1 MSRAK
6 AGSAIW
12 RPDLGQVVNEF
23 MEGPQ
28 MGFIGL
34 EVMPIFRTAIQAGA
48 YPVIPKEALLKI
60 SPTDR
65 APRGGYQRGDWT
77 YERGTFATVEQGWEE
92 PLDDVEKALFDQEAG
107 GEAERVST
115 LRAWNKIMRAQE
127 KGSLMRLSTRPIFRP
142 MGSARNGIPIR
153 PLIRSGMSKM
163 ASWRFRLNAG
173 CCRMP

>member
-1 MSRAK
+1 
-6 AGSAIW
+6 
-12 RPDLGQVVNEF
+12 
-23 MEGPQ
+23 

-65 APRGGYQRGDWT
+65 APRAGYQRGDWT
-77 YERGTFATVEQGWEE
+77 YERGTFSTTEQGWEE

-115 LRAWNKIMRAQE
+115 LRAWNKIMRAR
-127 KGSLMRLSTRPIFRP
+127 KNGLRMRYSTQPIFRP
-142 MGSARNGIPIR
+142 ILYLPSGTHIP
-153 PLIRSGMSKM
+153 PVIRSGMSRM
-163 ASWRFRLNAG
+163 AS
-173 CCRMP
+173 